1 MMSTQHGAT
10 TADLYL
16 RLSDARREEALDGR
30 EAKLRAMAA
39 GLGWTVGRVIIENDM
54 TPGGGNGNGQL
65 RPASAFKR
73 RKITLPSG
81 RTELRT
87 VRPGFRSMLDDLMTG
102 RANAIGVEDLDR
114 TMRQPRDGED
124 LLDAVEMSGATC
136 RSLSGSLTLTS
147 GGTDAERFT
156 ARILA
161 ATASKSSA
169 DTARR
174 VADARERLAGQS
186 WHGGQRPFGYR
197 HDPDAPKYHKTL
209 ITDAAEAAV
218 ITQAAA
224 DVLDRGTSLKAIA
237 RDLRDRGVPTV
248 TGTAWSAST
257 LKDILI
263 KPCLAGIVISGG
275 AELAAPWPA
284 ILDRDV

>member
-1 MMSTQHGAT
+1 MTADT
-10 TADLYL
+10 IADLYL

-30 EAKLRAMAA
+30 EAKLRAKAA
-39 GLGWTVGRVIIENDM
+39 EFGWTVGRVIIENDM
-54 TPGGGNGNGQL
+54 TPGNGNGNGTL

-73 RKITLPSG
+73 RKITTPSG

-87 VRPGFRSMLDDLMTG
+87 VRPGFRSMLDDLMAG
-102 RANAIGVEDLDR
+102 RANAILVEDLDR

-124 LLDAVEMSGATC
+124 LLDAVELSGATC
-136 RSLSGSLTLTS
+136 RSLSGSLTLTG

-186 WHGGQRPFGYR
+186 WHGGQRPYGFR

-209 ITDAAEAAV
+209 IIDEDEAKALERISRGPRSSAASAPSR
-218 ITQAAA
+218 I
-224 DVLDRGTSLKAIA
+224 DRKNGSLPTSM
-237 RDLRDRGVPTV
+237 RQ
-248 TGTAWSAST
+248 ST
-257 LKDILI
+257 LSQRPRLTR
-263 KPCLAGIVISGG
+263 S
-275 AELAAPWPA
+275 
-284 ILDRDV
+284 